1 LGKRHTIGSM
11 QADLADHLSLSDA
24 ANWASLASLIISISS
39 LAAST
44 YAAFG
49 IRRVRQDLINRAML
63 PALGRAIDEHVASL
77 GKYMQDYTRYKNDFA
92 AELAGCEANLT
103 SVQQKVADTTKVNV
117 ASLQWKIARYRGSIP
132 FQKTPGDAEQDAR
145 AIYIALRS
153 VQQQLKNYLEE
164 RQFG

>member
-1 LGKRHTIGSM
+1 
-11 QADLADHLSLSDA
+11 
-24 ANWASLASLIISISS
+24 
-39 LAAST
+39 
-44 YAAFG
+44 
-49 IRRVRQDLINRAML
+49 ML
-63 PALGRAIDEHVASL
+63 PALVSAIDEHVASL
-77 GKYMQDYTRYKNDFA
+77 GKHMQDYAQYKNDFA

-132 FQKTPGDAEQDAR
+132 FQKTPGDTEQDAR